1 MEATGIQKAPR
12 GFLLLDQEKNTV
24 MIPAG
29 DLDALL
35 DLIGID
41 RSTFRKRLCTVNQH
55 KTKAELDRDI
65 SSYLKGEY
73 WERMPE

>member
-1 MEATGIQKAPR
+1 MDGHGIQKAPK
-12 GFLLLDQEKNTV
+12 GFLLLDQSKNTV
-24 MIPAG
+24 IIPVG
-29 DLDALL
+29 DMDALL
-35 DLIGID
+35 DLVGID